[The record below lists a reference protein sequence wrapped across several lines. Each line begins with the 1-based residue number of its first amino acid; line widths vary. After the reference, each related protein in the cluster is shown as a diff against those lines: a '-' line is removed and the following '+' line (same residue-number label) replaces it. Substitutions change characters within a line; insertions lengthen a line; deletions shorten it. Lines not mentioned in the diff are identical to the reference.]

1 MVTSLTNCTSIIAS
15 ARPYSTVQPDT
26 SMTTIPQ
33 FVVIHDQ
40 ARNTYKYPVVHYVF
54 EDEAIPDSIPRDS
67 CIVVDLNQSASEVV
81 KADSLDP
88 SFQITNCRLDIN
100 TSTESGRFSGTNDDA
115 ELVNLT
121 IEGVSAHV

>member
-1 MVTSLTNCTSIIAS
+1 
-15 ARPYSTVQPDT
+15 
-26 SMTTIPQ
+26 MTTIPQ

-40 ARNTYKYPVVHYVF
+40 ARNTYKHPVVHYVF

-88 SFQITNCRLDIN
+88 SFQITNCRLDIS